1 MIALESHRYVA
12 SLRVHFLQMCTLW
25 SGEVKNGGFGQEY
38 RDRGRHGLTLDNEN
52 ILDIKVHE
60 TRDAP
65 SRESFKQRVTDCKGT
80 ATY

>member
-1 MIALESHRYVA
+1 M
-12 SLRVHFLQMCTLW
+12 
-25 SGEVKNGGFGQEY
+25 GGFGQEY